1 MYKKQIK
8 NYFLVLT
15 GTVAYCLGIN
25 LFIVPAELYNGG
37 VMGIAQLLRTFFTQF
52 LKLDIPAGTDLSG
65 IIFFILNIPIM
76 IIAYKDIS
84 RSFFLKTITAVILQ
98 TILLSV
104 IPIPAE
110 PLVSD
115 ITAASVTGAILCG
128 FGTGITLLAGGSC
141 GGTDTLGIF
150 FAKRYR
156 TLTVGRLSLFIN
168 VFIYLIC
175 AVLFDFET
183 AIFSVFVSIV
193 GNTVVDRLHAQNIMV
208 TAMIFTHNHGL
219 RQNIMTALNRGS
231 TYWNGYGGYTDK
243 ETDILITAVSK
254 YEIHTLRK
262 IVRENDPHAFIIINQ
277 NISIMG
283 NFEKRLS

>member
-1 MYKKQIK
+1 MYKNHIK
-8 NYFLVLT
+8 NYCLVLL
-15 GTVAYCLGIN
+15 GSAAYCIGIN
-25 LFIVPAELYNGG
+25 LFIVPANLYNGG
-37 VMGIAQLLRTFFTQF
+37 VMGISQLLRTFLVQF
-52 LKLDIPAGTDLSG
+52 LNLPANIDLSG
-65 IIFFILNIPIM
+65 IIYFILNIPIM
-76 IIAYKDIS
+76 IIAYRDIS
-84 RSFFLKTITAVILQ
+84 RSFFFKTITAVVVQ
-98 TILLSV
+98 TILLSA

-110 PLVSD
+110 PIVSD

-156 TLTVGRLSLFIN
+156 SLTVGKLSLGIN

-175 AVLFDFET
+175 AILFDFEI

-193 GNTVVDRLHAQNIMV
+193 GNTVVDRLHAQNIMI
-208 TAMIFTHNHGL
+208 TAMIFTHNHDL
-219 RQNIMTALNRGS
+219 RQHIMKELNRGT

-254 YEIHTLRK
+254 YEISTLRR
-262 IVRENDPHAFIIINQ
+262 IVRENDPSSFIILNK
-277 NISIMG
+277 NISVLG

>member
-1 MYKKQIK
+1 MYKNHIK
-8 NYFLVLT
+8 NYCLVLL
-15 GTVAYCLGIN
+15 GSVAYCIGIN
-25 LFIVPAELYNGG
+25 LFIVPANLYNGG
-37 VMGIAQLLRTFFTQF
+37 VMGISQLLRTFLVQF
-52 LKLDIPAGTDLSG
+52 LNLPANIDLSG
-65 IIFFILNIPIM
+65 IIYFILNIPIM
-76 IIAYKDIS
+76 IIAYRDIS
-84 RSFFLKTITAVILQ
+84 RSFFFKTITAVVVQ
-98 TILLSV
+98 TILLSA

-110 PLVSD
+110 PIVSD

-156 TLTVGRLSLFIN
+156 SLTVGKLSLGIN

-175 AVLFDFET
+175 AILFDFEI

-208 TAMIFTHNHGL
+208 TAMIFTHNHDL
-219 RQNIMTALNRGS
+219 RQHIMKELNRGT

-254 YEIHTLRK
+254 YEISTLRR
-262 IVRENDPHAFIIINQ
+262 IVRENDPSSFIILNK
-277 NISIMG
+277 NISVLG

>member
-1 MYKKQIK
+1 MYKNHVK
-8 NYFLVLT
+8 NYCLVLL
-15 GTVAYCLGIN
+15 GAASYCIGIN
-25 LFIVPAELYNGG
+25 LFIVPANLYNGG
-37 VMGIAQLLRTFFTQF
+37 VMGISQLLRTFLVQF
-52 LKLDIPAGTDLSG
+52 LNLPANIDLSG
-65 IIFFILNIPIM
+65 IIYFILNIPIM
-76 IIAYKDIS
+76 IIAYRDIS
-84 RSFFLKTITAVILQ
+84 RSFFFKTITAVVVQ
-98 TILLSV
+98 TILLSA
-104 IPIPAE
+104 IPIPVE
-110 PLVSD
+110 PIVSD

-156 TLTVGRLSLFIN
+156 SLTVGKLSLGIN

-175 AVLFDFET
+175 AILFDFEI

-208 TAMIFTHNHGL
+208 TAMIFTHNHDL
-219 RQNIMTALNRGS
+219 RQYIMQELNRGT

-254 YEIHTLRK
+254 YEISTLRR
-262 IVRENDPHAFIIINQ
+262 IVRENDPSSFIILNK
-277 NISIMG
+277 NISVLG

>member
-1 MYKKQIK
+1 MYKKHIK
-8 NYFLVLT
+8 NYSLVLL

-25 LFIVPAELYNGG
+25 LFIVPANLYNGG
-37 VMGIAQLLRTFFTQF
+37 VMGIAQLLRTFFIQS
-52 LKLDIPAGTDLSG
+52 LKLNIPASADLSG

-84 RSFFLKTITAVILQ
+84 RSFFVKTIVAVVVQ
-98 TILLSV
+98 TILLSA
-104 IPIPAE
+104 IPIPSEAI
-110 PLVSD
+110 VSD

-156 TLTVGRLSLFIN
+156 TLTVGKLSLFIN
-168 VFIYLIC
+168 IFIYLIC
-175 AVLFDFET
+175 SILFDFEI

-208 TAMIFTHNHGL
+208 TAMIFTHNHSL
-219 RQNIMTALNRGS
+219 KNQIMSSLNRGT

-243 ETDILITAVSK
+243 ETDILVTAVSK

-262 IVRENDPHAFIIINQ
+262 IVRENDPKAFIIINQ
-277 NISIMG
+277 NISVLG

>member
-1 MYKKQIK
+1 MYKNHIK
-8 NYFLVLT
+8 NYCFVLL
-15 GTVAYCLGIN
+15 GSVSYCIGIN
-25 LFIVPAELYNGG
+25 LFIVPANLYNGG
-37 VMGIAQLLRTFFTQF
+37 VMGISQLLRTFLIQF
-52 LKLDIPAGTDLSG
+52 LSLPSNIDLSG
-65 IIFFILNIPIM
+65 IIYFILNIPIM

-84 RSFFLKTITAVILQ
+84 RTFFFKTITAIVIQ
-98 TILLSV
+98 TILLSA
-104 IPIPAE
+104 IPIPAKAI
-110 PLVSD
+110 VSD

-156 TLTVGRLSLFIN
+156 SLTVGKLSLGIN

-175 AVLFDFET
+175 AILFDFET

-208 TAMIFTHNHGL
+208 TAMIFTHNDDL
-219 RQNIMTALNRGS
+219 RKHIMTELNRGT

-243 ETDILITAVSK
+243 ESNILVTAVSK
-254 YEIHTLRK
+254 YEVQALRR
-262 IVRENDPHAFIIINQ
+262 IVREYDPSAFIIINQ

>member
-1 MYKKQIK
+1 MYKNHVK
-8 NYFLVLT
+8 NYSLVLL
-15 GTVAYCLGIN
+15 GSVAYCIGIN
-25 LFIVPAELYNGG
+25 LFIVPANLYNGG
-37 VMGIAQLLRTFFTQF
+37 VMGISQLLRTFLIQF
-52 LKLDIPAGTDLSG
+52 LNLPASIDLSG
-65 IIFFILNIPIM
+65 IIYFILNIPIM
-76 IIAYKDIS
+76 IIAYRDIS
-84 RSFFLKTITAVILQ
+84 RSFFFKTITAVVVQ
-98 TILLSV
+98 TILLSA
-104 IPIPAE
+104 IPIPVE
-110 PLVSD
+110 PIVSD

-156 TLTVGRLSLFIN
+156 SLTVGKLSLGIN

-175 AVLFDFET
+175 AILFDFEI

-208 TAMIFTHNHGL
+208 TAMIFTHNHDL
-219 RQNIMTALNRGS
+219 RQYIMQELNRGT

-254 YEIHTLRK
+254 YEISTLRR
-262 IVRENDPHAFIIINQ
+262 IVRENDPSSFIILNK
-277 NISIMG
+277 NISVLG